1 MAVHKYYTEDDL
13 VQKVQSGEYGWLD
26 FVNHYSPEW
35 QEEYEE
41 FCRSHNLMVSN
52 SSAEQFVDFKG
63 KQLEEAMGSDA

>member
-26 FVNHYSPEW
+26 FVNHHSPEW

-41 FCRSHNLMVSN
+41 FCGSHNLMVSN